1 MNDFYDLVEQLPE
14 AKKIRDMHPTDLVE
28 SRDKLSHFLCGWL
41 VGPKLY
47 REKYGP
53 IKLSSAHAH
62 LNIGSRQRAAW
73 RSCMQQALEKI
84 DVFLCD
90 GLSFLRCLM
99 VSGAVNACSDHG
111 KPSGSF
117 QI

>member
-73 RSCMQQALEKI
+73 RSCMQQALEKRPSAK
-84 DVFLCD
+84 
-90 GLSFLRCLM
+90 SFKKYLIGQLYVPAER
-99 VSGAVNACSDHG
+99 SRTRD
-111 KPSGSF
+111 
-117 QI
+117 

>member
-62 LNIGSRQRAAW
+62 LNIGSRQRDAW
-73 RSCMQQALEKI
+73 LSCMQQALERQPYAK
-84 DVFLCD
+84 
-90 GLSFLRCLM
+90 SFKKYLIEQLYVPAER
-99 VSGAVNACSDHG
+99 SRTRD
-111 KPSGSF
+111 
-117 QI
+117 